1 MEYRERFQAA
11 IGEFHACR
19 ALCQIL
25 QQQQDDEG
33 PSSSWE
39 VIPRDCVSLILSY
52 FTTMDLVGLVDAVV
66 APLSLAAADG
76 EDGDNM
82 FRIYARKR
90 PLWDREEEVILRV
103 KIYLSSLES
112 APLLITIE
120 VR

>member
-1 MEYRERFQAA
+1 M
-11 IGEFHACR
+11 
-19 ALCQIL
+19 
-25 QQQQDDEG
+25 
-33 PSSSWE
+33 
-39 VIPRDCVSLILSY
+39 IPRDCVSLILSY

-112 APLLITIE
+112 APLL
-120 VR
+120 